1 MKKLV
6 LSFIF
11 CMTYVVSSAQITSTY
26 QYDTSGNIISRKI
39 SGGLIMKAAANDT
52 PNEIVIHYGEG
63 DKVSVETTCDEKD
76 EKMVR
81 IYDSNTNILHS
92 ETFTGTSYS
101 KDISTFPN
109 GMYILEVD
117 TPDNTQSQTILKR

>member
-1 MKKLV
+1 MKKFA
-6 LSFIF
+6 LSAML
-11 CMTYVVSSAQITSTY
+11 CMVITSGFAQTTSTY

-39 SGGLIMKAAANDT
+39 SGGLKMKAAANDT

-63 DKVSVETTCDEKD
+63 DKVSVETTCDEKE

-101 KDISTFPN
+101 KDISAFPN

>member
-1 MKKLV
+1 MKKFA
-6 LSFIF
+6 LSAML
-11 CMTYVVSSAQITSTY
+11 CMGITSGFAQTTSTY

-39 SGGLIMKAAANDT
+39 SGGLKMKAAANDT

-63 DKVSVETTCDEKD
+63 DKVSVETTCDEKE

>member
-1 MKKLV
+1 MKKFA
-6 LSFIF
+6 LSAML
-11 CMTYVVSSAQITSTY
+11 CMGITSGFAQTTSTY
-26 QYDTSGNIISRKI
+26 QYDTSGNVISRKT

-63 DKVSVETTCDEKD
+63 DKVSVETTCDEKE